1 MKVKVIKD
9 FADKNKTWIT
19 HKAGTMIDVDDTR
32 AKDLI
37 GRGLAAAPDTA
48 KAEDKKP
55 VPKTGK
61 KGKKNVTEGKT
72 GASNND

>member
-1 MKVKVIKD
+1 MKVKITKD
-9 FADKNKTWIT
+9 FADKMTPWIT
-19 HKAGTMIDVDDTR
+19 HKAGTMIDVDDKR

-37 GRGLAAAPDTA
+37 GRGLAAAPDAA

-61 KGKKNVTEGKT
+61 KGSKNVREGKT
-72 GASNND
+72 GASNNN